1 MSLLN
6 NLNESQREAGKTI
19 NGPLLILAGAG
30 SGKTRTITY
39 RIAHMVKEVGIS
51 PYHILAVTFTNKA
64 AKEMR
69 ERVHNLI
76 GHEAEKIVV
85 STFHSFGMKMLRM
98 YANFLGYE
106 SNFNI
111 YDTDDQTRVVRNILK
126 ELGANIQETPKKIV
140 SLISKLKEDGVSPEE
155 YEKTVPSFLE
165 NYRIIIE
172 TYKKY
177 KIELKKNNAMDFSD
191 LLIFTNEL
199 LDKPEILEKVQDRYR
214 YVMVDEYQDTN
225 NIQYQII
232 KKIAKKHLNICVV
245 GDEDQSIYGFR
256 GANIQ
261 NILDFEKDYPNA
273 KVVKLEQNY
282 RSTNII
288 LKAANSVIKSNKSSK
303 GKKLWTV
310 KEGGELLKL
319 YMADDAIDEAY
330 FITQKIIEGHKNG
343 RKHSDFTIL
352 YRTNAQSRIFEETL
366 RRFNIPNK
374 VFGGM
379 QFYQR
384 KEIKDIIAYLNVI
397 NNPRDAISLVRVL
410 NVPNRKIGD
419 RTIEKME
426 EYAREHN
433 IFLFEAIKNVDKLD
447 RVNKATL
454 DSLADFAKI
463 IDELIEISK
472 ESSVSEVFEA
482 LLEKTK
488 YIESISPEEIEREQN
503 IDELRT
509 AILELEKQ
517 FEFLTLADYLQETS
531 LVSATDSLNENSDY
545 VKLMTIHNS
554 KGLEFPVVF
563 LTGLEQE
570 IFPGF
575 AALTEDSVLEEERR
589 LCYVAITRAE
599 EELYL
604 SYAKERMVYGRTS
617 YMRPPSTFIEE
628 IPSELVEGK
637 KPVIE
642 TKAVEKKI
650 STNIENF
657 NPFKKSSNTDSKYK
671 VGEKVVHKKFGNGI
685 VKDIDDKAITIRF
698 SEGEKKILLAM
709 ADRFLEQLN

>member
-39 RIAHMVKEVGIS
+39 RIAHMVQEMGIS

-111 YDTDDQTRVVRNILK
+111 YDTDDQTKVVRNILK
-126 ELGANIQETPKKIV
+126 ELGATVQETPKKIV
-140 SLISKLKEDGVSPEE
+140 SLISKLKEDGVSPED

-165 NYRIIIE
+165 NYKVIIE

-199 LDKPEILEKVQDRYR
+199 LDNPEILEKVQDRYR

-282 RSTNII
+282 RSTDII

-343 RKHSDFTIL
+343 RKHSDFTVL

-397 NNPRDAISLVRVL
+397 NNPRDAISLARVF

-426 EYAREHN
+426 EYARAHN

-454 DSLADFAKI
+454 DSLAEFAQI
-463 IDELIEISK
+463 IDELIELAK

-482 LLEKTK
+482 LLSKKTPMLK
-488 YIESISPEEIEREQN
+488 LGEEIH
-503 IDELRT
+503 I
-509 AILELEKQ
+509 
-517 FEFLTLADYLQETS
+517 
-531 LVSATDSLNENSDY
+531 
-545 VKLMTIHNS
+545 
-554 KGLEFPVVF
+554 
-563 LTGLEQE
+563 
-570 IFPGF
+570 
-575 AALTEDSVLEEERR
+575 
-589 LCYVAITRAE
+589 
-599 EELYL
+599 
-604 SYAKERMVYGRTS
+604 
-617 YMRPPSTFIEE
+617 
-628 IPSELVEGK
+628 LVENYGENNTSVK
-637 KPVIE
+637 NELFKNLNL
-642 TKAVEKKI
+642 AQSAD
-650 STNIENF
+650 STGSGSASMAT
-657 NPFKKSSNTDSKYK
+657 PPTQT
-671 VGEKVVHKKFGNGI
+671 GAACHVVCHAACHGACHGS
-685 VKDIDDKAITIRF
+685 R
-698 SEGEKKILLAM
+698 SW
-709 ADRFLEQLN
+709 R

>member
-39 RIAHMVKEVGIS
+39 RIAHMVQEMGIS

-111 YDTDDQTRVVRNILK
+111 YDTDDQTKVVRNILK
-126 ELGANIQETPKKIV
+126 ELGATVQETPKKIV
-140 SLISKLKEDGVSPEE
+140 SLISKLKEDGVSPED

-165 NYRIIIE
+165 NYKVIIE

-199 LDKPEILEKVQDRYR
+199 LDNPEILEKVQDRYR
-214 YVMVDEYQDTN
+214 YIMVDEYQDTN

-282 RSTNII
+282 RSTDII

-343 RKHSDFTIL
+343 RKHSDFTVL

-397 NNPRDAISLVRVL
+397 NNPRDAISLTRVF

-426 EYAREHN
+426 EYARAHN
-433 IFLFEAIKNVDKLD
+433 IFLFDAIKNVDKLD

-454 DSLADFAKI
+454 DSLAEFAKI
-463 IDELIEISK
+463 IDELIEIAK

-482 LLEKTK
+482 LLSKTK

-509 AILELEKQ
+509 AIMELEKQ

-531 LVSATDSLNENSDY
+531 LVSATDSLNESSDY

-575 AALTEDSVLEEERR
+575 AALADNSVLEEERR

-599 EELYL
+599 EELYIT
-604 SYAKERMVYGRTS
+604 YAKERMVYGRTS

-628 IPSELVEGK
+628 IPNELVEGK
-637 KPVIE
+637 RPVIE
-642 TKAVEKKI
+642 TKVIEKKI

-657 NPFKKSSNTDSKYK
+657 NPFKKPTNTDSKYK

-698 SEGEKKILLAM
+698 NEGEKKILLAM